1 MFFISKHRHQKRRI
15 KSHSQE
21 QGFTLLE
28 VLISLLVL
36 AIGLLGLAG
45 LQTVALSYNHSAYLR
60 TQATFLAYDMLDRA
74 RANREEAVGGGY
86 SMTINSS
93 PTGGTNCTTSS
104 CSQSAMAHFD
114 KVEWKNSLKDLLP
127 GGNGSV
133 SIEDNNLVITIQW
146 RENRFD
152 ESDAANSNSVETFIT
167 RSEI

>member
-1 MFFISKHRHQKRRI
+1 MFFISKHRHQNRRI
-15 KSHSQE
+15 KSRSQE

-74 RANREEAVGGGY
+74 RANRDEAMGGSY
-86 SMTINSS
+86 NLTINSS
-93 PTGGTNCTTSS
+93 PTAGTNCTTSS
-104 CSQSAMAHFD
+104 CNQAAMAGYD
-114 KVEWKNSLKDLLP
+114 KAEWKNSLKDLLP

-133 SIEDNNLVITIQW
+133 QLLGNNLVITVQW
-146 RENRFD
+146 KENRVGTTD
-152 ESDAANSNSVETFIT
+152 TPSLTI